1 MERKETVKPL
11 LLHYFITNRCN
22 AACAFCS
29 IWKDLPKTDARPG
42 DVMANLAAAKKAGCS
57 FADFTGGEP
66 LLHNDLPLFL
76 REAKRLKFITSVTT
90 NCICFPERA
99 NELSGLVDLLH
110 FSLDADN
117 MALHNKLR
125 GADSFGKV
133 MQSIPAALS
142 NNLAPDILFTYT
154 NDNINSFAG
163 VYELARKNKLMVILD
178 PVFSLDGKDTVT
190 RETHRTALVWAKKP
204 GVYLNRAHIKLRFMG
219 GNKPEG
225 NYCRAASAAIVIL
238 PENRLALPCF
248 HHAMEF
254 VPIEGSLKQALGSPQ
269 RRDAIKYQG
278 RYPFCEGCHINCYFD
293 PSYCFRPTSL
303 CVRSLLAKISY
314 AYMKYGVYRRKV
326 PKKIFG

>member
-1 MERKETVKPL
+1 MEKEKTMKPI

-29 IWKDLPKTDARPG
+29 IWKDMPKADARRD

-57 FADFTGGEP
+57 FVDFTGGEP
-66 LLHNDLPLFL
+66 LLHGDLPLFL

-99 NELSGLVDLLH
+99 RELNGLVDLLH

-117 MALHNKLR
+117 EALHNRLR
-125 GADSFGKV
+125 GSDSFGKV

-154 NDNINSFAG
+154 NDNIDSFTG
-163 VYELARKNKLMVILD
+163 VYELARENKLMVILD
-178 PVFSLDGKDTVT
+178 PVFSLDGKDMVS
-190 RETHRTALVWAKKP
+190 RETHRTALAWAGKP
-204 GVYLNRAHIKLRFMG
+204 GIYLNRAHLKLRFMG
-219 GNKPEG
+219 GNRPDR

-238 PENRLALPCF
+238 PDNSLALPCF

-254 VPIEGSLKQALGSPQ
+254 VPIQSSLKQALGSPQ
-269 RRDAIKYQG
+269 RHDAKKYQG

-293 PSYCFRPTSL
+293 PSYCYILSPL
-303 CVRSLLAKISY
+303 CISSLLAKASY
-314 AYMKYGVYRRKV
+314 AFTKYAVYKRKIPV
-326 PKKIFG
+326 RFF